1 MPEVLIVG
9 AGPVGIMLGAE
20 LTRRGVEAIVLE
32 RRIAVGAASRAIGL
46 HAPVLAALED
56 GGATERIL
64 DGAVRVARGECRGL
78 GADGWERLGT
88 VRFDRL
94 SLRFPFVA
102 TLPQPATEAA
112 LGHGGA
118 PVVRGETVTAIR
130 RDGDRVRVLSSGA
143 GGQREWDAAVVVV
156 AGGSAARDLVYRPGA
171 IAVRHYPDR
180 YLMVDAPVPERADAE
195 TAVVTLAPG
204 GVLESFPLPGSRRRF
219 VAWDRR
225 DAGEGSV
232 VAGAAGA
239 GSGSTGAGSG
249 SGSAGA
255 GSTGAGAGWLVGAG
269 AGSLVGAG
277 AGSAGAESGSL
288 AGAGAGSLAGA
299 AAEDPAARD
308 RRLRRALEERG
319 EADAAASAVG
329 ATSFRVRRAVA
340 PRLRRGRVLVVGD
353 AAHEVSPIGGQGLN
367 LGLLDAAGLAP
378 LLTDWLRTG
387 SAPDLDVERWEQRRV
402 QSARIAAGIAT
413 LNTALGRPLG
423 RRADAAR
430 SAALRVALSGASA
443 RVFAHAYAMG
453 FDRGA

>member
-94 SLRFPFVA
+94 SMRFPFVA
-102 TLPQPATEAA
+102 TLPQPTTEAA

-225 DAGEGSV
+225 DAGEGSWS
-232 VAGAAGA
+232 AGAA
-239 GSGSTGAGSG
+239 GAGSG

-255 GSTGAGAGWLVGAG
+255 GSGSAGSGSAGAAG
-269 AGSLVGAG
+269 AGSGSGGAGSGSAG

-423 RRADAAR
+423 PRADAAR

>member
-20 LTRRGVEAIVLE
+20 LTRRGVEAVVLE
-32 RRIAVGAASRAIGL
+32 RRTAVGAASRAIGL

-64 DGAVRVARGECRGL
+64 HGAVRVARGECRGL

-143 GGQREWDAAVVVV
+143 DGQREWDAAVVVV

-204 GVLESFPLPGSRRRF
+204 GVLESFPLPGGRRRF

-225 DAGEGSV
+225 DAGEGSG
-232 VAGAAGA
+232 GA
-239 GSGSTGAGSG
+239 G

-269 AGSLVGAG
+269 AGS
-277 AGSAGAESGSL
+277 AGAESGSL
-288 AGAGAGSLAGA
+288 AGAGAGSQAGT
-299 AAEDPAARD
+299 AAEDPAERD

-319 EADAAASAVG
+319 EADAAASAIG

-378 LLTDWLRTG
+378 LLTGWLHTG
-387 SAPDLDVERWEQRRV
+387 VAPNLDLERWEQRRV
-402 QSARIAAGIAT
+402 RSARIAAGIAT

-423 RRADAAR
+423 PRADAAR
-430 SAALRVALSGASA
+430 SAALRVALSAASA

>member
-130 RDGDRVRVLSSGA
+130 RDGDRVRVFSFGA
-143 GGQREWDAAVVVV
+143 NGQREWDAAVVVV

-204 GVLESFPLPGSRRRF
+204 GVLESFPLPGGRRRF

-225 DAGEGSV
+225 DAGEGSWS
-232 VAGAAGA
+232 AGAAGA
-239 GSGSTGAGSG
+239 GSGS
-249 SGSAGA
+249 
-255 GSTGAGAGWLVGAG
+255 
-269 AGSLVGAG
+269 AG

-423 RRADAAR
+423 PRADAAR

>member
-130 RDGDRVRVLSSGA
+130 RDGDRVRVFSFGA
-143 GGQREWDAAVVVV
+143 NGQREWDAAVVVV

-239 GSGSTGAGSG
+239 GSGSDSAGAGSD
-249 SGSAGA
+249 SAGA
-255 GSTGAGAGWLVGAG
+255 GSTGA
-269 AGSLVGAG
+269 
-277 AGSAGAESGSL
+277 ESRSL
-288 AGAGAGSLAGA
+288 AGGGAGSLAGA

-319 EADAAASAVG
+319 EADAAASAIG

>member
-20 LTRRGVEAIVLE
+20 LTRRGVEAVVLE
-32 RRIAVGAASRAIGL
+32 RRTAVGAASRAIGL

-64 DGAVRVARGECRGL
+64 HGAVRVARGECRGL

-143 GGQREWDAAVVVV
+143 DGQREWDAAVVVV

-204 GVLESFPLPGSRRRF
+204 GVLESFPLPGGRRRF

-225 DAGEGSV
+225 DAGEGSG
-232 VAGAAGA
+232 GA
-239 GSGSTGAGSG
+239 G

-269 AGSLVGAG
+269 AGSL
-277 AGSAGAESGSL
+277 GAESGSL
-288 AGAGAGSLAGA
+288 AGAGAGSLAGT
-299 AAEDPAARD
+299 AAEDPAERD

-319 EADAAASAVG
+319 EADAAASAIG

-378 LLTDWLRTG
+378 LLTGWLHTG
-387 SAPDLDVERWEQRRV
+387 VAPNLDLERWEQRRV
-402 QSARIAAGIAT
+402 RSARIAAGIAT

-423 RRADAAR
+423 PRADAAR
-430 SAALRVALSGASA
+430 SAALRVALSAASA

>member
-20 LTRRGVEAIVLE
+20 LTRRGVEAVVLE
-32 RRIAVGAASRAIGL
+32 RRTAVGAASRAIGL

-64 DGAVRVARGECRGL
+64 HGAVRVARGECRGL

-102 TLPQPATEAA
+102 TLPQSATEAA

-143 GGQREWDAAVVVV
+143 DGQREWDAAVVVV

-204 GVLESFPLPGSRRRF
+204 GVLESFPLPGGRRRF

-225 DAGEGSV
+225 DAGEGSG
-232 VAGAAGA
+232 GA
-239 GSGSTGAGSG
+239 G

-288 AGAGAGSLAGA
+288 AGAGSGSAGAGSLAGT
-299 AAEDPAARD
+299 AAEDPAERD

-319 EADAAASAVG
+319 EADAAASAIG

-378 LLTDWLRTG
+378 LLTGWLHTG
-387 SAPDLDVERWEQRRV
+387 VAPNLDLERWEQRRV
-402 QSARIAAGIAT
+402 RSARIAAGIAT

-423 RRADAAR
+423 PRADAAR
-430 SAALRVALSGASA
+430 SAALRVALSAASA

>member
-20 LTRRGVEAIVLE
+20 LTRRGVEAVVLE
-32 RRIAVGAASRAIGL
+32 RRTAVGAASRAIGL

-64 DGAVRVARGECRGL
+64 HGAVRVARGECRGL

-130 RDGDRVRVLSSGA
+130 RDGDRVRVFSSGA
-143 GGQREWDAAVVVV
+143 DGQREWDAAVVVV

-204 GVLESFPLPGSRRRF
+204 GVLESFPLPGGRRRF

-239 GSGSTGAGSG
+239 GSGSG
-249 SGSAGA
+249 GA
-255 GSTGAGAGWLVGAG
+255 GSTGA
-269 AGSLVGAG
+269 
-277 AGSAGAESGSL
+277 
-288 AGAGAGSLAGA
+288 LAGA

-423 RRADAAR
+423 PRADAAR

>member
-9 AGPVGIMLGAE
+9 AGPVGIMLGAA
-20 LTRRGVEAIVLE
+20 TRRGVEAVVLE
-32 RRIAVGAASRAIGL
+32 RRTAVGAASRAIGL

-64 DGAVRVARGECRGL
+64 HGAVRVARGECRGL

-130 RDGDRVRVLSSGA
+130 RDGDRVRVFSSGA
-143 GGQREWDAAVVVV
+143 DGQREWDAAVVVV

-204 GVLESFPLPGSRRRF
+204 GVLESFPLPGGRRRF

-225 DAGEGSV
+225 DAGEGSWS
-232 VAGAAGA
+232 AGAAGA
-239 GSGSTGAGSG
+239 ESRSLAGGGAGSG
-249 SGSAGA
+249 S
-255 GSTGAGAGWLVGAG
+255 
-269 AGSLVGAG
+269 AG

-367 LGLLDAAGLAP
+367 LGLLDAAGLVP

-423 RRADAAR
+423 PRADAAR

>member
-20 LTRRGVEAIVLE
+20 LTRRGVEAVVLE
-32 RRIAVGAASRAIGL
+32 RRTAVGAASRAIGL

-64 DGAVRVARGECRGL
+64 HGAVRVARGECRGL

-102 TLPQPATEAA
+102 TLPQSATEAA

-143 GGQREWDAAVVVV
+143 DGQREWDAAVVVV

-204 GVLESFPLPGSRRRF
+204 GVLESFPLPGGRRRF

-225 DAGEGSV
+225 DAGEGSG
-232 VAGAAGA
+232 GA
-239 GSGSTGAGSG
+239 G

-269 AGSLVGAG
+269 AGSL
-277 AGSAGAESGSL
+277 GAESGSL
-288 AGAGAGSLAGA
+288 AGAGAGSLAGT
-299 AAEDPAARD
+299 AAEDPAERD

-319 EADAAASAVG
+319 EADAAASAIG

-378 LLTDWLRTG
+378 LLTGWLHTG
-387 SAPDLDVERWEQRRV
+387 VAPNLDLERWEQRRV
-402 QSARIAAGIAT
+402 RSARIAAGIAT

-423 RRADAAR
+423 PRADAAR
-430 SAALRVALSGASA
+430 SAALRVALSAASA

>member
-130 RDGDRVRVLSSGA
+130 RDGDRVRVFSFGA
-143 GGQREWDAAVVVV
+143 NGQREWDAAVVVV

-239 GSGSTGAGSG
+239 GSGSDSAGAGSD
-249 SGSAGA
+249 SAGA
-255 GSTGAGAGWLVGAG
+255 GSTGA
-269 AGSLVGAG
+269 
-277 AGSAGAESGSL
+277 ESRSL
-288 AGAGAGSLAGA
+288 AGGGAGSLAGA

>member
-20 LTRRGVEAIVLE
+20 LTRRGVEAVVLE
-32 RRIAVGAASRAIGL
+32 RRTAVGAASRAIGL

-64 DGAVRVARGECRGL
+64 HGAVRVARGECRGL

-143 GGQREWDAAVVVV
+143 DGQREWDAAVVVV

-204 GVLESFPLPGSRRRF
+204 GVLESFPLPGGRRRF

-225 DAGEGSV
+225 DAGEGSG
-232 VAGAAGA
+232 GA
-239 GSGSTGAGSG
+239 G

-288 AGAGAGSLAGA
+288 AGAGSGSAGAGSLAGT
-299 AAEDPAARD
+299 AAEDPAERD

-319 EADAAASAVG
+319 EADAAASAIG

-378 LLTDWLRTG
+378 LLTGWLHTG
-387 SAPDLDVERWEQRRV
+387 VAPNLDLERWEQRRV
-402 QSARIAAGIAT
+402 RSARIAAGIAT

-423 RRADAAR
+423 PRADAAR
-430 SAALRVALSGASA
+430 SAALRVALSAASA

>member
-20 LTRRGVEAIVLE
+20 LTRRGVEAVVLE
-32 RRIAVGAASRAIGL
+32 RRTAVGAASRAIGL

-64 DGAVRVARGECRGL
+64 AGAVRVARGECRGL

-143 GGQREWDAAVVVV
+143 DGQREWDAAVVVV

-204 GVLESFPLPGSRRRF
+204 GVLESFPLPGGRRRF

-225 DAGEGSV
+225 DAGEGSG
-232 VAGAAGA
+232 GA
-239 GSGSTGAGSG
+239 G

-269 AGSLVGAG
+269 AGSL
-277 AGSAGAESGSL
+277 GAESGSL
-288 AGAGAGSLAGA
+288 AGAGAGSLAGT
-299 AAEDPAARD
+299 AAEDPAERD

-319 EADAAASAVG
+319 EADAAASAIG

-378 LLTDWLRTG
+378 LLTGWLHTG
-387 SAPDLDVERWEQRRV
+387 VAPNLDLERWEQRRV
-402 QSARIAAGIAT
+402 RSARIAAGIAT

-423 RRADAAR
+423 PRADAAR
-430 SAALRVALSGASA
+430 SAALRVALSAASA

>member
-20 LTRRGVEAIVLE
+20 LTRRGVEAVVLE
-32 RRIAVGAASRAIGL
+32 RRTAVGAASRAIGL

-64 DGAVRVARGECRGL
+64 AGAVRVARGECRGL

-143 GGQREWDAAVVVV
+143 DGQREWDAAVVVV

-204 GVLESFPLPGSRRRF
+204 GVLESFPLPGGRRRF

-225 DAGEGSV
+225 DAGEGSG
-232 VAGAAGA
+232 GA
-239 GSGSTGAGSG
+239 G

-288 AGAGAGSLAGA
+288 AGAGSGSAGAGSLAGT
-299 AAEDPAARD
+299 AAEDPAERD

-319 EADAAASAVG
+319 EADAAASAIG

-378 LLTDWLRTG
+378 LLTGWLHTG
-387 SAPDLDVERWEQRRV
+387 VAPNLDLERWEQRRV
-402 QSARIAAGIAT
+402 RSARIAAGIAT

-423 RRADAAR
+423 PRADAAR
-430 SAALRVALSGASA
+430 SAALRVALSAASA

>member
-20 LTRRGVEAIVLE
+20 LTRRGVEAVVLE
-32 RRIAVGAASRAIGL
+32 RRTAVGAASRAIGL

-64 DGAVRVARGECRGL
+64 AGAVRVARGECRGL

-143 GGQREWDAAVVVV
+143 DGQREWDAAVVVV

-204 GVLESFPLPGSRRRF
+204 GVLESFPLPGGRRRF

-225 DAGEGSV
+225 DAGEGSG
-232 VAGAAGA
+232 GA
-239 GSGSTGAGSG
+239 G

-288 AGAGAGSLAGA
+288 AGAGAGSLAGT
-299 AAEDPAARD
+299 AAEDPAERD

-319 EADAAASAVG
+319 EADAAASAIG

-378 LLTDWLRTG
+378 LLTGWLHTG
-387 SAPDLDVERWEQRRV
+387 VAPNLDLERWEQRRV
-402 QSARIAAGIAT
+402 RSARIAAGIAT

-423 RRADAAR
+423 PRADAAR
-430 SAALRVALSGASA
+430 SAALRVALSAASA

>member
-130 RDGDRVRVLSSGA
+130 RDGDRVRVLSFGA
-143 GGQREWDAAVVVV
+143 NGQREWDAAVVVV

-225 DAGEGSV
+225 DAGEGSWS
-232 VAGAAGA
+232 AGAAGA
-239 GSGSTGAGSG
+239 GSGSAGAGSG
-249 SGSAGA
+249 S
-255 GSTGAGAGWLVGAG
+255 
-269 AGSLVGAG
+269 
-277 AGSAGAESGSL
+277 L
-288 AGAGAGSLAGA
+288 AGGGAGSLAGA

-423 RRADAAR
+423 PRADAAR

>member
-20 LTRRGVEAIVLE
+20 LTRRGVEAVVLE
-32 RRIAVGAASRAIGL
+32 RRTAVGAASRAIGL

-64 DGAVRVARGECRGL
+64 HGAVRVARGECRGL

-102 TLPQPATEAA
+102 TLPQSATEAA

-143 GGQREWDAAVVVV
+143 DGQREWDAAVVVV

-204 GVLESFPLPGSRRRF
+204 GVLESFPLPGGRRRF

-225 DAGEGSV
+225 DAGAGSWS
-232 VAGAAGA
+232 AAAGA
-239 GSGSTGAGSG
+239 G

-288 AGAGAGSLAGA
+288 AGAGAGSQAGT
-299 AAEDPAARD
+299 AAEDPAERD

-319 EADAAASAVG
+319 EADAAASAIG

-378 LLTDWLRTG
+378 LLTGWLHTG
-387 SAPDLDVERWEQRRV
+387 VAPNLDLERWEQRRV
-402 QSARIAAGIAT
+402 RSARIAAGIAT

-423 RRADAAR
+423 PRADAAR
-430 SAALRVALSGASA
+430 SAALRVALSAASA

>member
-20 LTRRGVEAIVLE
+20 LTRRGVEAVVLE
-32 RRIAVGAASRAIGL
+32 RRTAVGAASRAIGL

-64 DGAVRVARGECRGL
+64 HGAVRVARGECRGL

-118 PVVRGETVTAIR
+118 PVVRGEMVTAIR

-143 GGQREWDAAVVVV
+143 DGQREWDAAVVVV

-225 DAGEGSV
+225 DAGAGSWS
-232 VAGAAGA
+232 AAAGA
-239 GSGSTGAGSG
+239 GAG

-269 AGSLVGAG
+269 AGSLAG
-277 AGSAGAESGSL
+277 T
-288 AGAGAGSLAGA
+288 
-299 AAEDPAARD
+299 AAEDPAERD

-319 EADAAASAVG
+319 EADAAASAIG

-378 LLTDWLRTG
+378 LLTGWLHTG
-387 SAPDLDVERWEQRRV
+387 VAPNLDLERWEQRRV
-402 QSARIAAGIAT
+402 RSARIAAGIAT

-423 RRADAAR
+423 PRADAAR
-430 SAALRVALSGASA
+430 SAALRVALSAASA

>member
-64 DGAVRVARGECRGL
+64 AGAVRVARGECRGL

-130 RDGDRVRVLSSGA
+130 RDGDRVRVFSFGA
-143 GGQREWDAAVVVV
+143 NGQREWDAAVVVV

-204 GVLESFPLPGSRRRF
+204 GVLESFPLPGGRRRF

-225 DAGEGSV
+225 DAGEGSWS
-232 VAGAAGA
+232 AGAAGA
-239 GSGSTGAGSG
+239 GSGSDSAGAGSD
-249 SGSAGA
+249 SAGA
-255 GSTGAGAGWLVGAG
+255 GSTGA
-269 AGSLVGAG
+269 
-277 AGSAGAESGSL
+277 ESRSL
-288 AGAGAGSLAGA
+288 AGGGAGSLAGA

>member
-20 LTRRGVEAIVLE
+20 LTRRGVEAVVLE
-32 RRIAVGAASRAIGL
+32 RRTAVGAASRAIGL

-64 DGAVRVARGECRGL
+64 AGAVRVARGECRGL

-143 GGQREWDAAVVVV
+143 DGQREWDAAVVVV

-204 GVLESFPLPGSRRRF
+204 GVLESFPLPGGRRRF

-225 DAGEGSV
+225 DAGAGSGG
-232 VAGAAGA
+232 AGAAGA
-239 GSGSTGAGSG
+239 GSGSD
-249 SGSAGA
+249 SAGA
-255 GSTGAGAGWLVGAG
+255 GSD
-269 AGSLVGAG
+269 SAG

-288 AGAGAGSLAGA
+288 AGAGAGSLAGT
-299 AAEDPAARD
+299 AAEDPAERD

-319 EADAAASAVG
+319 EADAAASAIG
-329 ATSFRVRRAVA
+329 GTSFRVRRTVA

-378 LLTDWLRTG
+378 LLTGWLHTG
-387 SAPDLDVERWEQRRV
+387 SAPNLDLERWEQRRV
-402 QSARIAAGIAT
+402 RSARIAAGIAT

-423 RRADAAR
+423 PRADAAR
-430 SAALRVALSGASA
+430 SAALRVALSAASA

>member
-20 LTRRGVEAIVLE
+20 LTRRGVEAVVLE
-32 RRIAVGAASRAIGL
+32 RRTAVGAASRAIGL

-64 DGAVRVARGECRGL
+64 HGAVRVARGECRGL

-143 GGQREWDAAVVVV
+143 DGQREWDAAVVVV

-204 GVLESFPLPGSRRRF
+204 GVLESFPLPGGRRRF

-225 DAGEGSV
+225 DAGEGSG
-232 VAGAAGA
+232 GA
-239 GSGSTGAGSG
+239 G

-255 GSTGAGAGWLVGAG
+255 GSTGAGAGW
-269 AGSLVGAG
+269 LVGAG

-288 AGAGAGSLAGA
+288 AGAGAGSLAGT
-299 AAEDPAARD
+299 AAEDPAERD

-319 EADAAASAVG
+319 EADAAASAIG
-329 ATSFRVRRAVA
+329 GTSFRVRRAVA

-378 LLTDWLRTG
+378 LLTDWLHTG
-387 SAPDLDVERWEQRRV
+387 VAPNLDLERWEQRRV
-402 QSARIAAGIAT
+402 RSARIAAGIAT

-423 RRADAAR
+423 ARADAAR

>member
-20 LTRRGVEAIVLE
+20 LTRRGVEAVVLE
-32 RRIAVGAASRAIGL
+32 RRTAVGAASRAIGL

-64 DGAVRVARGECRGL
+64 AGAVRVARGECRGL

-143 GGQREWDAAVVVV
+143 DGQREWDAAVVVV

-204 GVLESFPLPGSRRRF
+204 GVLESFPLPGGRRRF

-225 DAGEGSV
+225 DAGEGS
-232 VAGAAGA
+232 GSAA
-239 GSGSTGAGSG
+239 TGAGAG

-255 GSTGAGAGWLVGAG
+255 GSTGAESGLLAGAG

-288 AGAGAGSLAGA
+288 AGAGAGSLAGT
-299 AAEDPAARD
+299 AAEDPAERD

-319 EADAAASAVG
+319 EADAAASAIG

-378 LLTDWLRTG
+378 LLTGWLHTG
-387 SAPDLDVERWEQRRV
+387 VAPNLDLERWEQRRV
-402 QSARIAAGIAT
+402 RSARIAAGIAT

-423 RRADAAR
+423 PRADAAR
-430 SAALRVALSGASA
+430 SAALRVALSAASA

>member
-20 LTRRGVEAIVLE
+20 LTRRGVEAVVLE
-32 RRIAVGAASRAIGL
+32 RRTAVGAASRAIGL

-204 GVLESFPLPGSRRRF
+204 GVLESFPLPGGRRRF

-225 DAGEGSV
+225 DAGEGSWS
-232 VAGAAGA
+232 AGAAGA
-239 GSGSTGAGSG
+239 GSGSAGAGSG
-249 SGSAGA
+249 S
-255 GSTGAGAGWLVGAG
+255 
-269 AGSLVGAG
+269 
-277 AGSAGAESGSL
+277 L
-288 AGAGAGSLAGA
+288 AGGGAGSLAGA

-423 RRADAAR
+423 PRADAAR

>member
-20 LTRRGVEAIVLE
+20 LTRRGVEAVVLE
-32 RRIAVGAASRAIGL
+32 RRTAVGAASRAIGL

-64 DGAVRVARGECRGL
+64 HGAVRVARGECRGL

-143 GGQREWDAAVVVV
+143 DGQREWDAAVIVV

-204 GVLESFPLPGSRRRF
+204 GVLESFPLPGGRRRF

-225 DAGEGSV
+225 DAGEGSG
-232 VAGAAGA
+232 GA
-239 GSGSTGAGSG
+239 G

-288 AGAGAGSLAGA
+288 AGAGAGSLAGT
-299 AAEDPAARD
+299 AAEDPAERD

-319 EADAAASAVG
+319 EADAAASAIG

-378 LLTDWLRTG
+378 LLTGWLHTG
-387 SAPDLDVERWEQRRV
+387 VAPNLDLERWEQRRV
-402 QSARIAAGIAT
+402 RSARIAAGIAT

-423 RRADAAR
+423 PRADAAR
-430 SAALRVALSGASA
+430 SAALRVALSAASA

>member
-130 RDGDRVRVLSSGA
+130 RDGDRVRVFSFGA
-143 GGQREWDAAVVVV
+143 NGQREWDAAVVVV

-239 GSGSTGAGSG
+239 GSGSDSAGAGSD
-249 SGSAGA
+249 SAGA
-255 GSTGAGAGWLVGAG
+255 GSTGA
-269 AGSLVGAG
+269 
-277 AGSAGAESGSL
+277 ESRSL
-288 AGAGAGSLAGA
+288 AGGGAGSLAGA

-423 RRADAAR
+423 PRADAAR

>member
-20 LTRRGVEAIVLE
+20 LTRRGVEAVVLE
-32 RRIAVGAASRAIGL
+32 RRTAVGAASRAIGL

-64 DGAVRVARGECRGL
+64 HGAVRVARGECRGL

-102 TLPQPATEAA
+102 TLPQSATEAA

-143 GGQREWDAAVVVV
+143 DGQREWDAAVVVV

-204 GVLESFPLPGSRRRF
+204 GVLESFPLPGGRRRF

-225 DAGEGSV
+225 DAGEGSG
-232 VAGAAGA
+232 GA
-239 GSGSTGAGSG
+239 G

-269 AGSLVGAG
+269 AGS
-277 AGSAGAESGSL
+277 AGAESGSL
-288 AGAGAGSLAGA
+288 AGAGAGSQAGT
-299 AAEDPAARD
+299 AAEDPAERD

-319 EADAAASAVG
+319 EADAAASAIG

-378 LLTDWLRTG
+378 LLTGWLHTG
-387 SAPDLDVERWEQRRV
+387 VAPNLDLERWEQRRV
-402 QSARIAAGIAT
+402 RSARIAAGIAT

-423 RRADAAR
+423 PRADAAR
-430 SAALRVALSGASA
+430 SAALRVALSAASA

>member
-143 GGQREWDAAVVVV
+143 DGQREWDAAVVVV

-239 GSGSTGAGSG
+239 GSGSDSAGAGSD
-249 SGSAGA
+249 SAGA
-255 GSTGAGAGWLVGAG
+255 GSTGA
-269 AGSLVGAG
+269 
-277 AGSAGAESGSL
+277 ESRSL
-288 AGAGAGSLAGA
+288 AGGGAGSLAGA

>member
-225 DAGEGSV
+225 DAGEGSWS
-232 VAGAAGA
+232 AGAA
-239 GSGSTGAGSG
+239 GAGSG

-255 GSTGAGAGWLVGAG
+255 GSGSAGSGSAGAAG
-269 AGSLVGAG
+269 AGSGSGGAGSGSAG

-423 RRADAAR
+423 PRADAAR

>member
-64 DGAVRVARGECRGL
+64 GGAVRVARGECRGL

-94 SLRFPFVA
+94 SMRFPFVA
-102 TLPQPATEAA
+102 TLPQPTTEAA

-225 DAGEGSV
+225 DAGEGS
-232 VAGAAGA
+232 
-239 GSGSTGAGSG
+239 
-249 SGSAGA
+249 AGA
-255 GSTGAGAGWLVGAG
+255 GST
-269 AGSLVGAG
+269 
-277 AGSAGAESGSL
+277 GAESGSL
-288 AGAGAGSLAGA
+288 AGGGAGSLAGA

-423 RRADAAR
+423 PRADAAR
-430 SAALRVALSGASA
+430 SAALRVALFGASA